1 MPAEPRII
9 KKYPNRRI
17 YDTRQ
22 SCYITLNDLKDLIIS
37 GEEVCVLDA
46 STGDDITRCILLQ
59 IINEQEAGGNPI
71 FTTEVLL
78 RMIRFYGDTMQGA
91 LTQFLGRSMETFISQ
106 QQHYQEGL
114 QSMFDDSPLV
124 SMTEMAQKN
133 LEIWQEMQN
142 NFLNNLQPVDK
153 YSNKD

>member
-22 SCYITLNDLKDLIIS
+22 SCYITLNDLKNLIIS

-46 STGDDITRCILLQ
+46 SSGDDITRCILLQ

-106 QQHYQEGL
+106 QQHYQKGL

-153 YSNKD
+153 YHNKD

>member
-22 SCYITLNDLKDLIIS
+22 SCYITLNDLKNLIIS

-46 STGDDITRCILLQ
+46 SSGDDITRCILMQ

-106 QQHYQEGL
+106 QQHYQKGL

-153 YSNKD
+153 YRNKD

>member
-22 SCYITLNDLKDLIIS
+22 SCYITLNDLKNLIIS
-37 GEEVCVLDA
+37 GEEVRVLDA
-46 STGDDITRCILLQ
+46 SSGDDITRCILLQ

-78 RMIRFYGDTMQGA
+78 RMIRFYGDSMQGA
-91 LTQFLGRSMETFISQ
+91 LSQFLGRSMEVFLNQ
-106 QQHYQEGL
+106 QQHYQQGM
-114 QSMFDDSPLV
+114 QSMFDGNSLNAM
-124 SMTEMAQKN
+124 SEMAQKN
-133 LEIWQEMQN
+133 LDVWQEMQN
-142 NFLNNLQPVDK
+142 NFLGTLQPV
-153 YSNKD
+153 NKRPNKS

>member
-1 MPAEPRII
+1 MSAEPRII

-22 SCYITLNDLKDLIIS
+22 SRYITLNDLKDLIIS
-37 GEEVCVLDA
+37 GEEVRVVDA
-46 STGDDITRCILLQ
+46 SNGDDITRCILLQ

-91 LTQFLGRSMETFISQ
+91 LTQFLGRSMEAFINQ
-106 QQHYQEGL
+106 QQHYQQGL
-114 QSMFDDSPLV
+114 QSMFDGNSLLP
-124 SMTEMAQKN
+124 MTELAQKN
-133 LEIWQEMQN
+133 LEAWQEMQSS
-142 NFLNNLQPVDK
+142 FLSGLQPVNK
-153 YSNKD
+153 YHNKD

>member
-1 MPAEPRII
+1 MPATPRII

-22 SCYITLNDLKDLIIS
+22 SRYITLNDLKNLIIS

-106 QQHYQEGL
+106 QQQYQQGL
-114 QSMFDDSPLV
+114 KSMFDGNTLR
-124 SMTEMAQKN
+124 SMTEMTQKN
-133 LEIWQEMQN
+133 LEAWQELQSS
-142 NFLNNLQPVDK
+142 FLGGPQPSSK
-153 YSNKD
+153 SGNKK

>member
-22 SCYITLNDLKDLIIS
+22 SCYITLNDLKNLIIS

-46 STGDDITRCILLQ
+46 SSGDDITRCILLQ

-106 QQHYQEGL
+106 QQHYQKGL

-153 YSNKD
+153 YRNKD